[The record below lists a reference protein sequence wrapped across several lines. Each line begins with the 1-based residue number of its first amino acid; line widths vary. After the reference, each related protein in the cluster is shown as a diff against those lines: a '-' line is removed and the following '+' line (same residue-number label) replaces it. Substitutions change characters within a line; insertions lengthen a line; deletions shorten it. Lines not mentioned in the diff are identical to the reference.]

1 MQISNL
7 KTKIVYSLRIH
18 IQLYWLGFSPIT
30 EMKNPKNPNLNCWVY
45 AATPDFLAAFNS
57 LVGEVSANG

>member
-18 IQLYWLGFSPIT
+18 IQLYQLGFSPIT
-30 EMKNPKNPNLNCWVY
+30 EMKNPKNSNLNCWVY

-57 LVGEVSANG
+57 LVGEASANG